1 MTTDDTAHTLDAAA
15 RVRGLWSFRG
25 RYRTLH
31 LTWLAFFLTFVVWFN
46 FAPFATTIAAEFGLT
61 KAQVGMLGLCN
72 VALTIP
78 ARLVVGMV
86 LDRFGPRR
94 VFAGVLLFA
103 AIPCTTFALAD
114 TFAALV
120 VSRLALGVVGA
131 GFVVGIRMVAE
142 WFPPRE
148 VGFAEGVYGGWG
160 NFGAAAAAFTLPALA
175 AVLGGADGWR
185 WAIGLTGALSAAYG
199 LYYLGAVQDTPPG
212 AVYARPRRQGAL
224 EVTSRG
230 GVWALA
236 ALVVPPTAGLGIIVW
251 RTAQAGLIGRT
262 GAVAGVAVLAVLLAA
277 QLRAAFRV
285 NRPALANEYPPEDR
299 YPVRSVAVLC
309 LAYACTF
316 GSELAVVS
324 MLPAH
329 VEQTWGLSPAAAGAV
344 AGVFAFMNLFARP
357 MGGLLSDLAG
367 SRRRALRAI
376 LAGLTVGYAAMAVLG
391 ARWPVGLAAAVILFA
406 AFFPSAGN
414 GAVYA
419 IVPLVK
425 KRVSGQVAGLV
436 GAYGNVG
443 ALVFLT
449 VLLFVP
455 PWAFFLVLAA
465 ASVLATVACRWLGEP
480 SGDAPAVETAA
491 ATADPLVEQPA

>member
-1 MTTDDTAHTLDAAA
+1 MSDIGIGDRL
-15 RVRGLWSFRG
+15 RSLWSFQG
-25 RYRTLH
+25 RQRVLH
-31 LTWLAFFLTFVVWFN
+31 LTWIAFFLSFVVWFN
-46 FAPFATTIAAEFGLT
+46 FAPFATTIAKQFGLT

-94 VFAGVLLFA
+94 VYAGVLIFA
-103 AIPCTTFALAD
+103 AVPCTTFALAD
-114 TFAALV
+114 SFAALV

-160 NFGAAAAAFTLPALA
+160 NFGAAAAAFSLPALA
-175 AVLGGADGWR
+175 AAFGGADGWR

-199 LYYLGAVQDTPPG
+199 LFYLRAVRDTPPG
-212 AVYARPRRQGAL
+212 VAFTRPKRQGAL

-236 ALVVPPTAGLGIIVW
+236 ALVVPPTAGLGIVVW
-251 RTAQAGLIGRT
+251 RTNQAGLL
-262 GAVAGVAVLAVLLAA
+262 GATGVAVAVAVLLVLLGA
-277 QLRAAFRV
+277 QMRAAFAV
-285 NRPALANEYPPEDR
+285 NRPALAGEYPPEDR

-329 VEQTWGLSPAAAGAV
+329 VERTWGLSPAAAGAV
-344 AGVFAFMNLFARP
+344 AAVFAFMNLFARP
-357 MGGLLSDLAG
+357 LGGLLSDLAA

-376 LAGLTVGYAAMAVLG
+376 LSGLTVGYGAMALLG
-391 ARWPVGLAAAVILFA
+391 ASWPVGLAAALILFA

-436 GAYGNVG
+436 GAYGNLG

-455 PWAFFLVLAA
+455 PWAFFVTLAA
-465 ASVLATVACRWLGEP
+465 SSVLATLACHWLVEA
-480 SGDAPAVETAA
+480 SGDTVLTIDEISLVEAPA
-491 ATADPLVEQPA
+491 